1 MSGENTETLFLTQL
15 QRESAGFYSCGA
27 QNTEGET
34 RSSTITLKVQCK
46 YIFILRRSIIFIRSK
61 HMIPYAKA
69 ICLSFLFVCMLVP
82 MCGT

>member
-1 MSGENTETLFLTQL
+1 MTGESTETLHLTQL

-46 YIFILRRSIIFIRSK
+46 CKKIVLIGS
-61 HMIPYAKA
+61 
-69 ICLSFLFVCMLVP
+69 
-82 MCGT
+82 